1 MSLRVGDIVLVENRY
16 KSYMDFSSKD
26 GYVTIFYLVSGE
38 SEEVG
43 LKQAELIRSINVD
56 QSEE

>member
-1 MSLRVGDIVLVENRY
+1 MEISLRVGDIVLVENRY

-38 SEEVG
+38 IEEVRV
-43 LKQAELIRSINVD
+43 KQSDLI
-56 QSEE
+56 QSSSVY